1 MNEEDK
7 RKVYPEQP
15 RVAQDGYVIGARIP
29 RSPSL
34 AAAIDKQLAEG
45 FRQHALKQA
54 LKDSSD
60 EELIEEMHRRGYAL
74 RKIR

>member
-1 MNEEDK
+1 MDEDK
-7 RKVYPEQP
+7 RKVDPDQP
-15 RVAQDGYVIGARIP
+15 RIAQDGYVIGARIP

-54 LKDSSD
+54 FKDSSD
-60 EELIEEMHRRGYAL
+60 EELIDEMRRRGYTL
-74 RKIR
+74 RKVR